1 MAQARLLLDNANA
14 CINNIFFLGIAL
26 ENQPRVFN
34 EFAQFNRNTLQGGGG
49 SGLGLWICRN
59 LATLHGGEMV
69 ISSSEYEYEYSYD
82 LFCTLTSVI
91 ALPFG
96 W

>member
-1 MAQARLLLDNANA
+1 MHVLIIL
-14 CINNIFFLGIAL
+14 FVFLGIAI

-69 ISSSEYEYEYSYD
+69 ISSSGMSMSLKFQMIVLLSD
-82 LFCTLTSVI
+82 FSVI

>member
-1 MAQARLLLDNANA
+1 MIPDNANA
-14 CINNIFFLGIAL
+14 FINNNFLFFLGIAL

-69 ISSSEYEYEYSYD
+69 IISSTGMILSISGIQMIVLVFD
-82 LFCTLTSVI
+82 FL
-91 ALPFG
+91 
-96 W
+96 